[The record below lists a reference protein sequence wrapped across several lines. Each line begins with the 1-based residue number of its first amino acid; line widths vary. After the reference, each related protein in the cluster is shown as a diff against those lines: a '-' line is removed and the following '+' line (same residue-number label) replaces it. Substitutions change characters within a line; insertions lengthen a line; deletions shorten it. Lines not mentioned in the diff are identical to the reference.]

1 MLHSVCS
8 LFAPPDIEVEFLVE
22 RYVNVKVPEQLS
34 KEIDRLVEK
43 KLLGYRSRAEFIAE
57 AIREKLAAVKR
68 FEKP

>member
-1 MLHSVCS
+1 M
-8 LFAPPDIEVEFLVE
+8 
-22 RYVNVKVPEQLS
+22 NVKVPEQLS